1 MLNKTL
7 GVFFWACLMGTA
19 VLAAA
24 ERQTRI
30 EIAVD
35 DEMSGEQ
42 SFVFDSEAAGFDLH
56 SLAPGES
63 RLLTDDSGAV
73 ATVRRTAEGF
83 EFDVNGKTIDVDDL
97 YVDDL
102 SEADAMH
109 EIEMEVDGAPADDGT
124 VKKVRI
130 IKTGDAHAITV
141 ISEKEIDAAT
151 RARVRD
157 ALEAGGHDD
166 EILFLD
172 GSRHGS
178 YGQKLA
184 EHRHEVR
191 VISKEIDVTN

>member
-7 GVFFWACLMGTA
+7 VVFFWACLMGTA
-19 VLAAA
+19 VPAAA

-83 EFDVNGKTIDVDDL
+83 EFDVNGKTIN
-97 YVDDL
+97 VDDL

-109 EIEMEVDGAPADDGT
+109 EIEMEIDGAPADDGT

-130 IKTGDAHAITV
+130 VKTGDAHAITV

>member
-7 GVFFWACLMGTA
+7 VVFFWACLMGTA

-35 DEMSGEQ
+35 DDTSGEQ

-97 YVDDL
+97 
-102 SEADAMH
+102 SETGAMHDVEMEIDGADAG
-109 EIEMEVDGAPADDGT
+109 VKT

-141 ISEKEIDAAT
+141 ISEKEIDAET
-151 RARVRD
+151 RSRVQD
-157 ALEAGGHDD
+157 ALQAGGHDD

-178 YGQKLA
+178 DGQGPA
-184 EHRHEVR
+184 DHRHEVR
-191 VISKEIDVTN
+191 VISKEIDVTNQAP